1 MNVLIL
7 GGAGKMAYATIQDL
21 LEIDTDEVSKVVIAD
36 INYEK
41 VKDVADKFRNPKLAP
56 VHVDVTD
63 HAKLVKLI
71 KGSDV
76 VIDSTYVSGVASL
89 SIIKAALEA
98 GVHLINLG
106 QLDKEEEEQA
116 VTMSDAFAR
125 AGLSCILG
133 LGSSPGISNLMVREL
148 ADRLDAVDTV
158 DISFAYESLGTS
170 TLPIKEPF
178 AFAFEEFVESPIIF
192 QDGKFVTLPPQ
203 SGTQYIEFPAPIGMR
218 AAFCIPHSEVWSVAE
233 TFKEK
238 GIKNV
243 TVRAGF
249 APDFVKKVNF
259 LVDCGLMSHKPLKV
273 RGVDVIPS
281 DVLFACLAQ
290 LPPERGEVVDYGCTR
305 VVVVGTKNKEKVEY
319 TALMLNRPYKGLTNA
334 QHRTGHSPSI
344 GARMLHKGQ
353 IKTRGVFP
361 PERGVDPKPFFRE
374 LAKRELEIAV
384 TSRTFVS

>member
-7 GGAGKMAYATIQDL
+7 GGAGRMAYATIKDL

-41 VKDVADKFRNPKLAP
+41 VKNVADKFQNAKLVP
-56 VHVDVTD
+56 VCIDITK
-63 HAKLVKLI
+63 HAKLADLMKE
-71 KGSDV
+71 SDV
-76 VIDSTYVSGVASL
+76 VIDSTYVSGTTSL
-89 SIIKAALEA
+89 SVMKAALEA
-98 GVHLINLG
+98 GAHVINLG
-106 QLDKEEEEQA
+106 QLGKEEEKQA
-116 VTMSDAFAR
+116 TTMSDAFAK
-125 AGLSCILG
+125 AGLSGIMG

-148 ADRLDAVDTV
+148 ADRLDTV
-158 DISFAYESLGTS
+158 NTVEISFAYESVGTS

-178 AFAFEEFVESPIIF
+178 AFAFEEFVESPLIF
-192 QDGKFVTLPPQ
+192 QDAELVKIPPQ

-218 AAFCIPHSEVWSVAE
+218 PAFCIPHSEVWTVAE
-233 TFKEK
+233 TFEKK

-243 TVRAGF
+243 SVRAGF

-259 LVDCGLMSHKPLKV
+259 LVDCGLMSHKSLKV
-273 RGVDVIPS
+273 GGIDVIPS
-281 DVLFACLAQ
+281 DVLFSCLAQ
-290 LPPERGEVVDYGCTR
+290 LPPEQGEVVDYGCTR
-305 VVVVGTKNKEKVEY
+305 VVAVGIKNKEKVEY

-344 GARMLHKGQ
+344 AARMLYKGE
-353 IKTRGVFP
+353 IKTKGVFP

-384 TSRTFVS
+384 TSRTFV

>member
-1 MNVLIL
+1 MKVLVL
-7 GGAGKMAYATIQDL
+7 GGAGRMAYAIMKDL

-41 VKDVADKFRNPKLAP
+41 VKNVADKFKN
-56 VHVDVTD
+56 
-63 HAKLVKLI
+63 AKLVPVCIDIAEYAKLVDLM

-76 VIDSTYVSGVASL
+76 VIDSTYVSGATSL
-89 SIIKAALEA
+89 SVMKAALEA
-98 GVHLINLG
+98 GAHVINLG
-106 QLDKEEEEQA
+106 LGKEAEKQA
-116 VTMSDAFAR
+116 ATMNDAFR
-125 AGLSCILG
+125 KAGLSGILG

-148 ADRLDAVDTV
+148 ADRLDTINTV
-158 DISFAYESLGTS
+158 EISFAYESVGTS

-178 AFAFEEFVESPIIF
+178 AFAFEEFVEGPLIF
-192 QDGKFVTLPPQ
+192 QDANFVNIPPQ
-203 SGTQYIEFPAPIGMR
+203 SGIQYIEFPAPIGMR
-218 AAFCIPHSEVWSVAE
+218 STFCIPHSEVWTVAE
-233 TFKEK
+233 TFEEK

-243 TVRAGF
+243 SVRAGF

-273 RGVDVIPS
+273 GGIDVIPS
-281 DVLFACLAQ
+281 DVLFSCLAQ
-290 LPPERGEVVDYGCTR
+290 LPPEQGEVVDYGCTR
-305 VVVVGTKNKEKVEY
+305 VVAIGTKNKEKVEY

-344 GARMLHKGQ
+344 AARMLHKGE
-353 IKTRGVFP
+353 IKTKGVFP

-384 TSRTFVS
+384 TSRTFV

>member
-1 MNVLIL
+1 MKVLVL
-7 GGAGKMAYATIQDL
+7 GGAGRMAYAIMKDL

-41 VKDVADKFRNPKLAP
+41 VKNVADKFKN
-56 VHVDVTD
+56 
-63 HAKLVKLI
+63 AKLVPVCIDIAEYAKLVDLM

-76 VIDSTYVSGVASL
+76 VIDSTYVSGATSL
-89 SIIKAALEA
+89 SVMKAALEA
-98 GVHLINLG
+98 GVHVINLG
-106 QLDKEEEEQA
+106 LGKEAEKQA
-116 VTMSDAFAR
+116 ATMNDAFR
-125 AGLSCILG
+125 KAGLSGILG

-148 ADRLDAVDTV
+148 ADRLDTMNTV
-158 DISFAYESLGTS
+158 EISFAYESVGTS

-178 AFAFEEFVESPIIF
+178 AFAFEEFVEGPLIF
-192 QDGKFVTLPPQ
+192 QDANFVNIPPQ
-203 SGTQYIEFPAPIGMR
+203 SGIQYIEFPAPIGMR
-218 AAFCIPHSEVWSVAE
+218 STFCIPHSEVWTVAE
-233 TFKEK
+233 TFEEK

-243 TVRAGF
+243 SVRAGF

-273 RGVDVIPS
+273 GGIDVIPS
-281 DVLFACLAQ
+281 DVLFSCLAQ
-290 LPPERGEVVDYGCTR
+290 LPPEQGEVVDYGCTR
-305 VVVVGTKNKEKVEY
+305 VVAVGTKNKEKVEY

-344 GARMLHKGQ
+344 AARMLHKGE
-353 IKTRGVFP
+353 IKTKGVFP

-384 TSRTFVS
+384 TSRTFV